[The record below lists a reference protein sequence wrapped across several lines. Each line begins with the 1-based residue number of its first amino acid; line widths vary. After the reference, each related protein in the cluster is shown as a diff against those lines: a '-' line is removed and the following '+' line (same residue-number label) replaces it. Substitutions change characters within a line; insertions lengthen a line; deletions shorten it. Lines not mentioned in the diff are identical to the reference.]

1 MKILNLLNVTIFLLC
16 SVLYII
22 NISSIQKLIFGKSKT
37 KIKIFPIICY
47 LLSAVLLILSELYII
62 NGNLRLLYFTFYY
75 VMLVLSVKRN
85 YSYKSTIYIVLMY
98 ITVDSILQSCT
109 FIILGSIAEKI
120 NTNLIMRLITLS
132 INLAYIIVYE
142 VLLKHKQ
149 IKTDINIISNKIYIL
164 ILASLVVC
172 GGLAGNQIVDIPS
185 RNNDIQIKLSAYLTA
200 ICIYMLILIIISL
213 LINCITK
220 NYYQNTSSV
229 LEKQVNM
236 QLDYYN
242 KLEKKNAELREFRH
256 DFKNHMLCLQA
267 LIENCDYEE
276 ASQYIQKI
284 TNRSYSEAPKYYT
297 GNKLADAILADKS
310 TLAKE
315 INTEITFDG
324 EIYDGISAPD
334 ICIILSNALDNAV
347 EACAKISDT
356 DKRIRVRCIFSKG
369 VQIINISNPV
379 AETADFSNNSIKTT
393 KEDKNNHGFGL
404 YNIKKTADMYNG
416 TFSVKCEE
424 GLFTLEVGLNIAGN
438 ISKTPK

>member
-1 MKILNLLNVTIFLLC
+1 
-16 SVLYII
+16 
-22 NISSIQKLIFGKSKT
+22 
-37 KIKIFPIICY
+37 
-47 LLSAVLLILSELYII
+47 
-62 NGNLRLLYFTFYY
+62 
-75 VMLVLSVKRN
+75 
-85 YSYKSTIYIVLMY
+85 
-98 ITVDSILQSCT
+98 
-109 FIILGSIAEKI
+109 
-120 NTNLIMRLITLS
+120 
-132 INLAYIIVYE
+132 
-142 VLLKHKQ
+142 
-149 IKTDINIISNKIYIL
+149 
-164 ILASLVVC
+164 
-172 GGLAGNQIVDIPS
+172 
-185 RNNDIQIKLSAYLTA
+185 
-200 ICIYMLILIIISL
+200 
-213 LINCITK
+213 
-220 NYYQNTSSV
+220 
-229 LEKQVNM
+229 M

-310 TLAKE
+310 TLAEE

-369 VQIINISNPV
+369 VQIINISNPL

-393 KEDKNNHGFGL
+393 KEDKNSHGFGL